1 MNSNYE
7 WQKQQTQQRIQKRM
21 QESHQHRKSKQQ
33 NARPDEGSSQSII
46 RLPLRLITAI
56 FSLGR

>member
-33 NARPDEGSSQSII
+33 NGRQDEGSSQSII